1 MLTSPLPL
9 ATRGRY
15 VDDTTTIKLLR
26 NGSALTKSVSL
37 GVHQLLVPE
46 SSSHRKTGMRCPDLR
61 LPSYYIVGGLVFCT
75 LCDHASLS
83 GAFYADC
90 AQVKC
95 SPLVTEAACEALW
108 QFSCSLLA
116 PYLKLQQ

>member
-75 LCDHASLS
+75 LCEPYLRSEYGEDSQPPL
-83 GAFYADC
+83 AFNLRAD
-90 AQVKC
+90 VS
-95 SPLVTEAACEALW
+95 SPLGGTW
-108 QFSCSLLA
+108 QVWR
-116 PYLKLQQ
+116 